1 MSHTALKRTSGIFK
15 AAFERMRPCSP
26 HPIKPTLTVSDL
38 PAPTAAPRAMYGA
51 AAMKAPSLAPV
62 LRKSRR
68 ERGEEGRSAMAVS
81 LSFWARASPLQDVRD
96 WISLRGS
103 DEILPCAQNDEGG
116 ERR

>member
-26 HPIKPTLTVSDL
+26 HPIKATLTVSDL
-38 PAPTAAPRAMYGA
+38 PAPTVAPRAMYGA
-51 AAMKAPSLAPV
+51 AATKAPSLAPV

-81 LSFWARASPLQDVRD
+81 LSFWARARPQQDVRD
-96 WISLRGS
+96 GISLRGS
-103 DEILPCAQNDEGG
+103 NRYFVALRMTMGG